1 MRIFGVR
8 RAIET
13 IFAFLVLTASGA
25 AAGEER
31 SDDRR
36 YQLAEVNLETGEE
49 TWRSDERVGAPGS
62 EDVGASLPTMPS
74 VDLVAAGVYVI
85 SSLATQRRCA
95 RGERLQ
101 CPEPGASFFFMP
113 KEDTATERI
122 AQGLEALGDNH
133 VSSKT
138 YSLLQYNK
146 TLYVYETTT
155 SRVLW
160 ERTWNPGESLL
171 LASDNERIYAVT
183 NEGVSAIDIRSSKE
197 IWNQPAATG
206 TEPTRVGQ
214 HDGKLLVQRGHR
226 LFALNLATGA
236 LRWQYQAGASGDP
249 WPQRVGEKHY
259 VVTRPAPRT
268 RQVCSGPLGV
278 SE

>member
-1 MRIFGVR
+1 MR

-62 EDVGASLPTMPS
+62 EDAGASLPTMS
-74 VDLVAAGVYVI
+74 GVDLVAAGVYVI

-113 KEDTATERI
+113 KEDTATKRI
-122 AQGLEALGDNH
+122 AQGLEALGAKH
-133 VSSKT
+133 VSSKK

-160 ERTWNPGESLL
+160 ERTWNSGERLL

-183 NEGVSAIDIRSSKE
+183 NAGVSAIDIRSSKV

-206 TEPTRVGQ
+206 TRVGQ

-259 VVTRPAPRT
+259 VVTRSAPRA
-268 RQVCSGPLGV
+268 QHVCSGPLGV

>member
-1 MRIFGVR
+1 MRIFGVG
-8 RAIET
+8 RAIKT
-13 IFAFLVLTASGA
+13 IFAFLVLTTSGA
-25 AAGEER
+25 AAEPNNR
-31 SDDRR
+31 SR
-36 YQLAEVNLETGEE
+36 YQLAELNLETGKE
-49 TWRSDERVGAPGS
+49 TWRSKDRVGVPGS
-62 EDVGASLPTMPS
+62 EGLGGERLPTMPS

-101 CPEPGASFFFMP
+101 CPEPGASYFFMP
-113 KEDTATERI
+113 KEDTAAKRI
-122 AQGLEALGDNH
+122 TQGLEALGGTQI
-133 VSSKT
+133 SSKK

-155 SRVLW
+155 LRVLW

-183 NEGVSAIDIRSSKE
+183 DTGVSAIDIRSSKV
-197 IWNQPAATG
+197 IWNQPAAKG

-226 LFALNLATGA
+226 LFALNLAKGA
-236 LRWQYQAGASGDP
+236 LRWEYRAGASGDP
-249 WPQRVGEKHY
+249 WPQRVGEKQY
-259 VVTRPAPRT
+259 VVTRPAPRA
-268 RQVCSGPLGV
+268 QHVCSGPL
-278 SE
+278 SESK